1 MYKMTSTYCTQF
13 ILYHFEKGI
22 KIMDQKYSFSPSH
35 FYCKLLWVFLCQVVK
50 EVTELKKQ
58 LQQYSISNRK
68 KKAFGT
74 SNKLE
79 PLELHN

>member
-1 MYKMTSTYCTQF
+1 M
-13 ILYHFEKGI
+13 
-22 KIMDQKYSFSPSH
+22 
-35 FYCKLLWVFLCQVVK
+35 VFLCQVVK
-50 EVTELKKQ
+50 EVTELKKKQ

-79 PLELHN
+79 PLELHNCTLESYLCFHKLSLSEYPCLKKYVL